1 MTVSMDTRPV
11 AGSQRPS
18 PPGRWALRWS
28 RRLARLHGWL
38 GWPGEAVALLDYERC
53 AVRLGVSSA
62 IERHVRLHS
71 CAKEPETVA
80 WIEQSLAAGDV
91 FYDIG
96 ANVGAYTLVAAAY
109 WGAAV
114 RTVAIEPS
122 AVNFA
127 RLIRNLTLNPC
138 ARQVIPLP
146 VALGERTGV
155 ELLHMEN
162 LVPGGALHTVGEAV
176 HTAGRRFR
184 PVASCATLVFSLD
197 ALIAQFG
204 LPPPT
209 HLKLDVDGTELTVL
223 KGAEETLRGVRSLLV
238 EVDERQAQ
246 AEPIQ
251 AFLQER
257 GFRVEATHPYRYG
270 ERYPAYRGIANVIFD
285 RT

>member
-1 MTVSMDTRPV
+1 MAISMDTRPV
-11 AGSQRPS
+11 AGNPRPA
-18 PPGRWALRWS
+18 PPGPWALRWS
-28 RRLARLHGWL
+28 RRLARLYRWL
-38 GWPGEAVALLDYERC
+38 RLPGEAVALLDYERC

-62 IERHVRLHS
+62 IELHVRLHS

-146 VALGERTGV
+146 IALGERTSL

-162 LVPGGALHTVGEAV
+162 LVPGGALHTVGEALYD
-176 HTAGRRFR
+176 ALRRAP
-184 PVASCATLVFSLD
+184 PVASHATLMFSLD
-197 ALIAQFG
+197 ALVAQFG

-209 HLKLDVDGTELTVL
+209 HLKLDVDGTELAVL
-223 KGAEETLRGVRSLLV
+223 KGAAETLGGVRSLLV
-238 EVDERQAQ
+238 EVDERHAQ
-246 AEPIQ
+246 AEPIH

-257 GFRVEATHPYRYG
+257 GFRHQATHPYRYG
-270 ERYPAYRGIANVIFD
+270 ERYPAYRGIANVIFT